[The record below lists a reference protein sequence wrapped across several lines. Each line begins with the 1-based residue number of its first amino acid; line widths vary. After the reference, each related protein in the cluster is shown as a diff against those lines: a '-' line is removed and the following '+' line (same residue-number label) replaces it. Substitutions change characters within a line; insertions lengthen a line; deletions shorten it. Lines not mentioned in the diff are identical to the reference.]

1 MNRQQFQG
9 DIPVAWA
16 GSARPMSPASTAVL
30 VEVRSGAVA
39 ECEDRLHTVRS
50 GLAGLAGALQ
60 VLTDLDAD
68 LPETSRRRVESLLV
82 AEVERLRR
90 VATPTPADEGRNA
103 DASGEQTQH
112 LDLDTLVADIV
123 LTRRMAGQQVTFEP
137 SGQQVLAVRDDLVEV
152 LNVLL
157 ANAARHAPGSRVTVT
172 ATTTAQGSVRV
183 SVTDD
188 GPGVPP
194 ELRDRIFERG
204 RRRAGSPGQGL
215 GLAIAREL
223 VHGVG
228 GSLRLEEHGETGA
241 CFVLEL
247 RRVAMDG
254 AA

>member
-1 MNRQQFQG
+1 
-9 DIPVAWA
+9 
-16 GSARPMSPASTAVL
+16 VL
-30 VEVRSGAVA
+30 VAARSLVVA

-90 VATPTPADEGRNA
+90 VATPALVDGARDVGTSLDR
-103 DASGEQTQH
+103 SQH
-112 LDLDTLVADIV
+112 LDLDAVLADIV
-123 LTRRMAGQQVTFEP
+123 LARRMSGQEVSFEP
-137 SGQQVLAVRDDLVEV
+137 SGHQVMARCDDLVEV
-152 LNVLL
+152 LNILL
-157 ANAARHAPGSRVTVT
+157 SNAARHAPGSRVTVT
-172 ATTTAQGSVRV
+172 ATQSASSVRV
-183 SVTDD
+183 TVADD
-188 GPGVPP
+188 GPGVPH
-194 ELRDRIFERG
+194 ELRDAIFERG
-204 RRRAGSPGQGL
+204 RRRPDSPGQGL

-223 VHGVG
+223 MHGLG
-228 GSLRLEEHGETGA
+228 GTLRLGDHREDGA

>member
-16 GSARPMSPASTAVL
+16 GSARPVSPASTAVL
-30 VEVRSGAVA
+30 VEVRSGAVT

-90 VATPTPADEGRNA
+90 VATPTPVDGGRDADG
-103 DASGEQTQH
+103 SGERSQH

-152 LNVLL
+152 LNILL
-157 ANAARHAPGSRVTVT
+157 ANAARHAPGSRVTVS
-172 ATTTAQGSVRV
+172 TTQAQGCIRV
-183 SVTDD
+183 CVADD

-194 ELRDRIFERG
+194 ELRDTIFERG
-204 RRRAGSPGQGL
+204 RRRADSPGQGL

-223 VHGVG
+223 MHGLG
-228 GSLRLEEHGETGA
+228 GSLRLEENGDSGA
-241 CFVLEL
+241 RFVLEL

>member
-1 MNRQQFQG
+1 M
-9 DIPVAWA
+9 
-16 GSARPMSPASTAVL
+16 
-30 VEVRSGAVA
+30 
-39 ECEDRLHTVRS
+39 RS

-90 VATPTPADEGRNA
+90 VATPSPVDEGPDGDVTAAR
-103 DASGEQTQH
+103 SQH
-112 LDLDTLVADIV
+112 VNLDSMVADIV
-123 LTRRMAGQQVTFEP
+123 LARRMAGQQVTFEP
-137 SGQQVLAVRDDLVEV
+137 SGQQVLAVTDDLVEV
-152 LNVLL
+152 LNILL
-157 ANAARHAPGSRVTVT
+157 ANAARHAPGSRVTVA
-172 ATTTAQGSVRV
+172 ATPASGFVRV

-194 ELRDRIFERG
+194 ELRDTIFERG

-223 VHGVG
+223 MHRLG
-228 GSLRLEEHGETGA
+228 GSLRLEERREAGA
-241 CFVLEL
+241 RFVLEL